1 MEPYVLHFNETNQT
15 HLPLVGG
22 KGANL
27 GELAG
32 AGFSVPQGFCITTS
46 AYRMLIGSS
55 TEMEELFTR
64 LEQLPPEDLE
74 QLRLLAG
81 QIRGH
86 LTALPMPKDIEMAI
100 LDAWQTA
107 GKNRPYAVRSSATA
121 EDLPGAS
128 FAGQQETFLNI
139 VGEKELLSA
148 VQRCWAS
155 LFTDRAISYRMK
167 NGFGHRSVFLAVVVQ
182 EMVFPEVSG
191 ILFTA
196 DPITGHRHTISID
209 ASFGLGE
216 ALVSGLVSADLYQV
230 RDNQI
235 IRKQIA
241 KKELAIYALP
251 VGGTITKTIPEAF
264 QEIQALPNHKILKL
278 AEIGRQIENHY
289 GAEQDIEWGLVNGE
303 FMILQ
308 SRPITSLYP
317 LPVTDDEQFH
327 VFLNFGYIQMMTDP
341 MQPLSLSLL
350 SNVTGF
356 INKGTAAPEKRVLR
370 EAGGRAF
377 ADFTGVLSL
386 PPLRKRFLELMG
398 GMDELLATAL
408 TEAINRPEFQ
418 QINIPKK
425 TVALKIRRIAPMA
438 IPVAFKVAANFW
450 WKDPSK
456 ANGKATEFINQY
468 VHSVEM
474 KLQQISGAK
483 RIRFIQQ
490 SMERMFPEVLSKI
503 IPYVITGMLASGAL
517 TKKLNQKFG
526 GKQSAVLLSKL
537 YKSLPG
543 NVTTEMGLQLGDL
556 ADFARD
562 KPELATYLETARH
575 ETFYNELEDVS
586 GGFEFQQRLDH
597 FLLQYGARCIG
608 EIDIAKPRWHE
619 DPAQLLPSI
628 SSNLRTMRHGE
639 HRQRFEQGKQ
649 EAEAAEQEILR
660 HFNGIEKRCIR
671 RLIQLYRNLLGMR
684 EHHKF
689 ALVKGMY
696 LYKLAILEEAQTL
709 VDKGKLL
716 TVQDVF
722 FLSAEELIAL
732 LDGQL
737 SGDMREAIESRKQ
750 QHEANAKLKTPR
762 VMTSDGE
769 IIEGTPRTGSG
780 PKDALMGTPVS
791 SGAVTGIARVILRSE
806 NARLNAG
813 DILIAP
819 YTDPGWTPL
828 FTSAAGLVTEV
839 GGMMTHGSVVARE
852 YGIPAVVGV
861 AGATELIQDGDRI
874 RVDGT
879 RGFVQ
884 ILEKNENR
892 PL

>member
-1 MEPYVLHFNETNQT
+1 MEPYVLHFNEINRT

-32 AGFSVPQGFCITTS
+32 AGFPVPQGFCITTS
-46 AYRMLIGSS
+46 AYRKLIGSS
-55 TEMEELFTR
+55 TEMEALFIR
-64 LEQLPPEDLE
+64 LEQLPPDDLE

-81 QIRGH
+81 QIRDH
-86 LTALPMPKDIEMAI
+86 LIALPMPKDIEIAI
-100 LDAWQTA
+100 LDAWQA
-107 GKNRPYAVRSSATA
+107 SGKDIPYAVRSSATA
-121 EDLPGAS
+121 EDLPNAS

-139 VGEKELLSA
+139 IGEKELLSA
-148 VQRCWAS
+148 VQHCWAS
-155 LFTDRAISYRMK
+155 LFTDRAISYRAK
-167 NGFGHRSVFLAVVVQ
+167 NGFGHRSVYLSVVIQ
-182 EMVFPEVSG
+182 EMMFPEVSG

-196 DPITGHRHTISID
+196 DPISGHRHTISID

-251 VGGTITKTIPEAF
+251 KGGTITKSIPEAF
-264 QEIQALPNHKILKL
+264 QEIQALPNHKIIKL
-278 AEIGRQIENHY
+278 AEIGQHIENHY
-289 GAEQDIEWGLVNGE
+289 GAEQDIEWGMVNGE
-303 FMILQ
+303 FVVLQ

-317 LPVTDDEQFH
+317 LPITEDEQFR

-341 MQPLSLSLL
+341 MMPLSLSLL

-356 INKGTAAPEKRVLR
+356 INKGTVAPEKRVLR

-377 ADFTGVLSL
+377 ADFTRVLSL
-386 PPLRKRFLELMG
+386 PPLRNRFLKLMG
-398 GMDELLATAL
+398 GMDELLASAL
-408 TEAINRPEFQ
+408 TEAISRPEFRQ
-418 QINIPKK
+418 VHIPPK
-425 TVALKIRRIAPMA
+425 TVALRIRRIAPMA
-438 IPVAFKVAANFW
+438 IPVAFKAAANFW
-450 WKDPSK
+450 LKDPAK
-456 ANGKATEFINQY
+456 ANSKATEFMNQT
-468 VHSVEM
+468 VRAAGLN
-474 KLQQISGAK
+474 LQQVSGAE

-490 SMERMFPEVLSKI
+490 GMERMFPDVLSKI

-526 GKQSAVLLSKL
+526 DEQSAVLFSKL

-562 KPELATYLETARH
+562 KPELVNHLETASH
-575 ETFYNELEDVS
+575 ETFYNGLLNVS
-586 GGFEFQQRLDH
+586 GGPEFQQRLDH

-628 SSNLRTMRHGE
+628 ASNLRTMQHGE
-639 HRQRFEQGKQ
+639 HRQRFEQGKR
-649 EAEAAEQEILR
+649 EAEAAEKEILR
-660 HFNGIEKRCIR
+660 HFTGIEKRYVR
-671 RLIQLYRNLLGMR
+671 RLIRLYRHLLGMR

-689 ALVKGMY
+689 ALVKGMD

-709 VDKGKLL
+709 VGKGKLL

-722 FLSAEELIAL
+722 YLSVEELSGL
-732 LDGQL
+732 LYGQH
-737 SGDMREAIESRKQ
+737 SGNLQEAIESRKQ
-750 QHEANAKLKTPR
+750 QHEANGKLKTPR

-769 IIEGTPRTGSG
+769 IIEGKPRTGSG
-780 PKDALMGTPVS
+780 LKDALMGTPVS
-791 SGAVTGIARVILRSE
+791 SGSVTGIARVILRSE

-861 AGATELIQDGDRI
+861 VGATQLIQDGDRI

-879 RGFVQ
+879 QGFVQ
-884 ILEKNENR
+884 ILQRKMEISR
-892 PL
+892 